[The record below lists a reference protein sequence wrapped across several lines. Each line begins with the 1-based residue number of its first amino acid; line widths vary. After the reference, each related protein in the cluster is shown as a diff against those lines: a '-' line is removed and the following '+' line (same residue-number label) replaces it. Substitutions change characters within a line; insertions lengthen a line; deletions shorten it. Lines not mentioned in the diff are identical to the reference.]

1 MRTSALNEQ
10 IAWLLH
16 HGYHAVSVQDI
27 LDAHHGIK
35 PLPAKAFLLSFDDG
49 YSSFYTRVW
58 PLLKAWNVPALW
70 APVGSWVD
78 TPAGQPVNFGGLM
91 TPRERFATW
100 EMVRELSRSPLVEIG
115 AHTWASH
122 YGLPANPQGSREP
135 AAANRGWDKTTGR
148 YESDAQFTRRMADDV
163 QKVTAKIHE
172 VAGKAPRAWV
182 WPYGAASGSTLAIA
196 KQQGYQ
202 LAFTLNDGLGNV
214 KDLDNIPRMLI
225 AGNPSIKAFANAVTQ
240 IQEADPVRVM
250 HVDLDYVYDPNPV
263 QQAKNIDKLVQR
275 VYDMKISHVFLQAF
289 SDPQGDGTV
298 KSLYFP
304 NRWLPMR
311 ADLFNFVSWQL
322 QTRGG
327 VKVYAWMPVL
337 AFDLS
342 SDLPRVQRWD
352 PQTGK
357 ALLARQPYVRL
368 SPWDPRVR
376 QQIMI
381 RMLFHHT
388 EQLVSR
394 LSQGGMAKSTL
405 VDQLKVEAGGGTQ
418 LNNGRHVERE
428 NHGVFYLAEGHGG
441 PFNNRLNVVFITAT
455 RFPGFQADK
464 RHAGVLPLAAEA
476 EAVNGK
482 DAFNI
487 GFLVMQI
494 VVGYGIQHLL
504 RALLGRA
511 GRQLDHGQEDA
522 LILVGQKGRGQ
533 THEQHGHP
541 HDYHQVDHQ
550 ITACS
555 TQNAAKMMPIK
566 PIRMRK
572 N

>member
-1 MRTSALNEQ
+1 MLNTTLRNGPMLLIWLCLIFSVRAEEVPFLAPQQRPQLEANQPWPADRFLVLAYHDVEDDAADQRYLSVRTSALNEQ

-16 HGYHAVSVQDI
+16 NGYHAISVQDI
-27 LDAHHGIK
+27 LDAHYGLK
-35 PLPAKAFLLSFDDG
+35 SLPPKAFLLSFDDG

-148 YESDAQFTRRMADDV
+148 YESDAQFTRRMTDDV

-172 VAGKAPRAWV
+172 VAGKTPRAWV
-182 WPYGAASGSTLAIA
+182 WPYGAASGSTLTIA

-214 KDLDNIPRMLI
+214 KDLDNIPRLLI
-225 AGNPSIKAFANAVTQ
+225 AGNPSLKAFASAVTQ

-322 QTRGG
+322 QTRGN

-337 AFDLS
+337 AFDLA

-376 QQIMI
+376 QQITDI
-381 RMLFHHT
+381 YEDLARHASFSGILFHDDAVLT
-388 EQLVSR
+388 DFEDVSPEAVAAWR
-394 LSQGGMAKSTL
+394 QTGMAHDAAPVPRCPNVRKS
-405 VDQLKVEAGGGTQ
+405 A
-418 LNNGRHVERE
+418 RHGCVS
-428 NHGVFYLAEGHGG
+428 
-441 PFNNRLNVVFITAT
+441 
-455 RFPGFQADK
+455 K
-464 RHAGVLPLAAEA
+464 
-476 EAVNGK
+476 
-482 DAFNI
+482 
-487 GFLVMQI
+487 
-494 VVGYGIQHLL
+494 
-504 RALLGRA
+504 
-511 GRQLDHGQEDA
+511 
-522 LILVGQKGRGQ
+522 
-533 THEQHGHP
+533 
-541 HDYHQVDHQ
+541 
-550 ITACS
+550 
-555 TQNAAKMMPIK
+555 AKP
-566 PIRMRK
+566 
-572 N
+572 